1 MIGTHIWDFGMGKG
15 ECSNGSNE
23 TGGGERGQVRGNLW
37 IDGFMEQVEIYGAGG
52 FMTYK
57 LATRGKG
64 GMYNF

>member
-37 IDGFMEQVEIYGAGG
+37 IGNESRWLYDV
-52 FMTYK
+52 
-57 LATRGKG
+57 
-64 GMYNF
+64 